1 MLLSMLPPDSAE
13 HVLRAVLS
21 FTSSSILGLF
31 AEDDGVQAY
40 NMFAL
45 FRLHADV
52 SGLVRFVDTFTSM
65 PGLQV
70 RCNRKQ

>member
-13 HVLRAVLS
+13 HVIRAVLS
-21 FTSSSILGLF
+21 FTSSTILGLF
-31 AEDDGVQAY
+31 AEEDGVQTY

-52 SGLVRFVDTFTSM
+52 SGLVRFADTFTSM

-70 RCNRKQ
+70 RCSRR